1 MTKGQARRFNSLL
14 MVIQDHWIYY
24 FLNGF
29 RKATIINNTA
39 MGEAKIMAGSFSPA
53 FDWLY
58 LV

>member
-1 MTKGQARRFNSLL
+1 MTKGQTSRCNSLL

-29 RKATIINNTA
+29 RKATIINNMA
-39 MGEAKIMAGSFSPA
+39 MGEAKIMPGSFRLA
-53 FDWLY
+53 VDRLF